1 MRGPVST
8 RGPVQ
13 RGPVVSGPVPSG
25 PVENVILVLLSKSL
39 VFLLFLFSFV
49 VLSIS
54 YRLQQK
60 YNNFFY
66 YFVFL
71 RSLFFLFSDY
81 SIAYTL
87 QQKYNT

>member
-8 RGPVQ
+8 SGPVP

-60 YNNFFY
+60 YNNFFIFCFFEK
-66 YFVFL
+66 FVFP
-71 RSLFFLFSDY
+71 FL
-81 SIAYTL
+81 
-87 QQKYNT
+87 

>member
-8 RGPVQ
+8 RGPVP
-13 RGPVVSGPVPSG
+13 RGPVVSG

-66 YFVFL
+66 FFVF
-71 RSLFFLFSDY
+71 FEKFVFPFL
-81 SIAYTL
+81 
-87 QQKYNT
+87 

>member
-8 RGPVQ
+8 RGPVPS
-13 RGPVVSGPVPSG
+13 GPVVSGPVPSG

-54 YRLQQK
+54 Y
-60 YNNFFY
+60 
-66 YFVFL
+66 
-71 RSLFFLFSDY
+71 
-81 SIAYTL
+81 
-87 QQKYNT
+87 